1 MALALFKILQ
11 RKIVFNML
19 QITNLV
25 KKFGSFI
32 AVDGLNLHVERG
44 ELYGFLGQN
53 GAGKTTTIK
62 MITGIY
68 ASTSGSILIDG
79 INISKNPIEAK
90 IQIGYV
96 PDQPYIYDKLTGRE
110 FLLFSGGLYNLNKKN
125 IQSRIDELVDL
136 LKIES
141 WLDKRTEE
149 YSQGM
154 KQRITIASA
163 LLHNP
168 KLIILDEPMVGL
180 DPQSAVLVKKIL
192 KQKTSEG
199 AAVFVSTHSL
209 PFAEEICSRIGI
221 IKQGKMI
228 YEDNRGAIETIKAN
242 LNQNFEEV
250 FLELTK

>member
-1 MALALFKILQ
+1 
-11 RKIVFNML
+11 ML
-19 QITNLV
+19 QINNIV
-25 KKFGSFI
+25 KEFGSFA
-32 AVDGLNLHVERG
+32 AVNGINVNIKQG

-62 MITGIY
+62 MIAGIY
-68 ASTSGSILIDG
+68 APTSGSISINGID
-79 INISKNPIEAK
+79 ISKNHVKAK
-90 IQIGYV
+90 LQIGYV
-96 PDQPYIYDKLTGRE
+96 PDQPYLYDKLTGRE
-110 FLLFSGGLYNLNKKN
+110 FLFFSGGIYNLDKIN
-125 IQSRIDELVDL
+125 IQNKIEELVDL

-163 LLHNP
+163 LLHDP
-168 KLIILDEPMVGL
+168 KLIVLDEPMVGL
-180 DPQSAVLVKKIL
+180 DPQSAVLVKNIL
-192 KQKTSEG
+192 KQKVSEG
-199 AAVFVSTHSL
+199 SSVFISTHSL
-209 PFAEEICSRIGI
+209 SFAEEICSRIGI

-228 YEDNRGAIETIKAN
+228 YEDNREAIETIKAN

>member
-1 MALALFKILQ
+1 
-11 RKIVFNML
+11 ML
-19 QITNLV
+19 QLKNLV
-25 KKFGSFI
+25 KKFGSFA
-32 AVDGLNLHVERG
+32 AVDGINIDIKQG

-68 ASTSGSILIDG
+68 APTSGSILVDG
-79 INISKNPIEAK
+79 IDITKNPLDAK
-90 IQIGYV
+90 RRIGYV
-96 PDQPYIYDKLTGRE
+96 PDQPYLYDKLTGRE
-110 FLLFSGGLYNLNKKN
+110 FLYFSGGLYNIEKHIIKNK
-125 IQSRIDELVDL
+125 IDELISL
-136 LKIES
+136 LKLES

-168 KLIILDEPMVGL
+168 RLIILDEPMVGL
-180 DPQSAVLVKKIL
+180 DPQSAVLVKNIL
-192 KQKTSEG
+192 KREVSEG

-209 PFAEEICSRIGI
+209 PFAEEVCSKIGI
-221 IKQGKMI
+221 IKQGKII
-228 YEDNRGAIETIKAN
+228 YQDKREAIETIKAD